1 MTDFPDLKLKALVS
15 FPAAVFGGT
24 GLAVRQENGKFYF
37 DLAYGELAQIT
48 SIPNA
53 AEPTTFFALWEST
66 QDTYRR
72 ISTTDLKT
80 EFGGGGGG
88 GIPEAPSDGALYGR
102 LNAAWS
108 KALPLAGGT
117 TTGPLILA
125 ADPAVA
131 LGAATKQYVDANIGG
146 TGAVRYD
153 TVQALTAAQQ
163 TQARQN
169 IYAAPFDAMNFN
181 DIQFN
186 GAQEIS
192 QQFGTT
198 AVPLTGA
205 GGAGSIVTDGW
216 TALLSGPFNISVQ
229 QVADAPPGFTYSL
242 KMTCTLAAAAGTNDY
257 AKLTHKVEGY
267 RIARLAFGS
276 ASAQSLSFGFWVKA
290 HRPGTYSVSIM
301 NGPFGRAFSFAYTVN
316 AADTWEYKTQ
326 TIPGDVTGTWPVD
339 NTKAMEVGFT
349 VTAGSGAVTA
359 PNVWAAGTTQG
370 ATGQTAN
377 GLAATSDTF
386 QITGVCMLPGLE
398 APTAARSAL
407 IIRTYDREFQLA
419 LRYYRVIGVGAF
431 VNQYLMVGMAFS
443 ATIFRA
449 AYPFE
454 SPMRASPTVSISAA
468 TDFAIDDTATPQAAV
483 SASFNSSPGGLQ
495 LQFNT
500 ASGLTAAR
508 AGFLY
513 AVNINARIRADA
525 RF

>member
-1 MTDFPDLKLKALVS
+1 MTDFPDLKIKALVS
-15 FPAAVFGGT
+15 FPAAVYGGT

-48 SIPNA
+48 SIPDA
-53 AEPTTFFALWEST
+53 AEPTTFFSLWEST
-66 QDTYRR
+66 QNTYRR

-117 TTGPLILA
+117 LTGPLILA

-192 QQFGTT
+192 QQFGAT
-198 AVPLTGA
+198 AVALTGA
-205 GGAGSIVTDGW
+205 GGNGSPVTDGW

-290 HRPGTYSVSIM
+290 HRPGPYSVAIM
-301 NGPFGRAFSFAYTVN
+301 NGSFGRAYAFAYSVN

-349 VTAGSGAVTA
+349 VTAGSGAVIA
-359 PNVWAAGTTQG
+359 PNAWAAGTTQG

-386 QITGVCMLPGLE
+386 QITGVCMLPGTE

-407 IIRTYDREFQLA
+407 IIRTYDRELQTA
-419 LRYYRVIGVGAF
+419 QRYYRVIGVGVASG
-431 VNQYLMVGMAFS
+431 QYLMGGLAFS
-443 ATIFRA
+443 GTIFRSA
-449 AYPFE
+449 FALD
-454 SPMRASPTVSISAA
+454 SAMRGAPTGTVSAA
-468 TDFAIDDTATPQAAV
+468 TDFQVDDTGAPQVGV
-483 SASFNSSPGGLQ
+483 STSFVTAPGNFQIQ
-495 LQFNT
+495 LNV

-508 AGFLY
+508 AGFLQ
-513 AVNINARIRADA
+513 AANANARIRLDA
-525 RF
+525 RL